1 MTSNPRLKCIWEDIY
16 FMSIQE
22 EKVFH
27 WNVEAARRSWLE
39 MPAMLPRHD
48 LEELGEFGEL

>member
-1 MTSNPRLKCIWEDIY
+1 
-16 FMSIQE
+16 MSIQE